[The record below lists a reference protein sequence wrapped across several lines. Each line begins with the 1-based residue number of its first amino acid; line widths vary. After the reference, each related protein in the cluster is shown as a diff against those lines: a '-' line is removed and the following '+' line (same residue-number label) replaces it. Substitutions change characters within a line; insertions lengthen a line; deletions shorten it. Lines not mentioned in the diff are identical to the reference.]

1 MGTTFQPR
9 IFAKQTWALT
19 KKNLLIAVVRH
30 WFATLIRALIL
41 PVAFMVLLSN
51 IKNFLIAKNGFGMS
65 TPVPVQSLA
74 NALSNDRK
82 FVIVQSPHLG
92 FDVSTVVA
100 KVTEPLR
107 SNQRLVFLSDE
118 HDLITT
124 CVESL
129 SGVSE
134 CFAALVFNDSPATV
148 RGNGI
153 WNYTVRT
160 DENLSG
166 GTFFASSHS
175 NDQERVYLPLQ
186 VAVDNAITNSTII
199 PNEFLFSSISQATQ
213 NDNVRSAYIGL
224 IIQIYGIAFFIGIV
238 SGVYH
243 LVGMIS
249 TERETGMSPL
259 IDAMGGSSAARVC
272 SYLLAFDII
281 YLPSWIIIG
290 IGKNTFLLRL
300 FLFCSFLQYSGP
312 KFSPTPMLLFL
323 FSGKS

>member
-1 MGTTFQPR
+1 MRTTFQPR
-9 IFAKQTWALT
+9 LLVKQTWALT

-51 IKNFLIAKNGFGMS
+51 IKSFLIAKNGFGIG

-74 NALSNDRK
+74 NALPNDRK
-82 FVIVQSPHLG
+82 LVIVQSPKLG

-100 KVTEPLR
+100 KITEPLR
-107 SNQRLVFLSDE
+107 SNQKLVFLSDE
-118 HDLITT
+118 QDLITN

-129 SGVSE
+129 NGVSN
-134 CFAALVFNDSPATV
+134 CFAALVFNDSPATAG
-148 RGNGI
+148 GNGI

-160 DENLSG
+160 DESRGG

-213 NDNVRSAYIGL
+213 DDNVRSAYIGL
-224 IIQIYGIAFFIGIV
+224 IIKIYGIAFFIGIV

-249 TERETGMSPL
+249 TERESGMSLL
-259 IDAMGGSSAARVC
+259 IDAMGGSPAARVC
-272 SYLLAFDII
+272 SYILTFDII

-290 IGKNTFLLRL
+290 IGENAVPLRL
-300 FLFCSFLQYSGP
+300 FYFANFCSVLG
-312 KFSPTPMLLFL
+312 
-323 FSGKS
+323 